1 MMALVYDQSDLSI
14 SRVKGW
20 RFGYKKALEHSLW
33 GQQNSYMSYKKIVQA
48 GAGGSIGAPV
58 LKALVDSGQFDVTV
72 LTRKSSNYKP
82 PYNSITVVPV
92 DYTNHAE
99 LVEALRGND
108 ALVVTLGDFTSSER
122 NHHALTDAAIKAGLK
137 CIIPSTFA
145 SDLSNPPGS
154 EEETFRPHLNNM
166 AYIRSKQAE
175 IGHIFITNGCF
186 FEWDWNPRLG
196 HSQRQVYHLR
206 GWDAPVQ
213 RDYIRLCRPYRRL
226 SLVHSIHVSQQGH
239 SGSRLL
245 DYTVGSQGTFRR
257 RNGQDVYRRAR
268 RPTQAQ
274 GRLRSCH
281 CPRRVE
287 SSYLYGSHRWCGVW
301 ETHLQLGCQ
310 RRYTIGR
317 ITGQGYQGGTEK
329 VSRSDVNSRQTFRR
343 VESARTVQ
351 AIEIVYHIDE
361 FNVHQK

>member
-145 SDLSNPPGS
+145 SYVSPPFFVVHCVHNGILRDLSNPPGS

-186 FEWDWNPRLG
+186 FEWGLKTGILG
-196 HSQRQVYHLR
+196 LDIPNAKCTIYGDGMRPFNATTYDSVGRTVVSVLSTPSTFLNKDIRVHDFWITQ
-206 GWDAPVQ
+206 WDLKA
-213 RDYIRLCRPYRRL
+213 LFEEET
-226 SLVHSIHVSQQGH
+226 GKT
-239 SGSRLL
+239 
-245 DYTVGSQGTFRR
+245 YTVEHV
-257 RNGQDVYRRAR
+257 DPLKLKADCEAAI
-268 RPTQAQ
+268 AQ
-274 GRLRSCH
+274 GELNH
-281 CPRRVE
+281 
-287 SSYLYGSHRWCGVW
+287 HTFMGVIAGVVFGKHTCSW
-301 ETHLQLGCQ
+301 G
-310 RRYTIGR
+310 
-317 ITGQGYQGGTEK
+317 
-329 VSRSDVNSRQTFRR
+329 VSDDTPLVGLPAKDIKEELKKFL
-343 VESARTVQ
+343 EAM
-351 AIEIVYHIDE
+351 
-361 FNVHQK
+361 